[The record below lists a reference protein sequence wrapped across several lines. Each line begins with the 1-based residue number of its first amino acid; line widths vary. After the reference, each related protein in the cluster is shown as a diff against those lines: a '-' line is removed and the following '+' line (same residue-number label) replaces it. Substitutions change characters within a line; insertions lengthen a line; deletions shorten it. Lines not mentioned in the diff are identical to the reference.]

1 MASMQAAP
9 PRFGYAD
16 LLAMPDDGRRYEI
29 HGGELVVVPA
39 PILRHQFAAGELVTM
54 LNDYRRRSGGLAV
67 AAPFD
72 VVFDEHDVLQPD
84 VVFFRAE
91 RLRLL
96 DPDSPAR
103 AAPDLVVEVL
113 SPSTAKLDRGRKMR
127 IFAQYAV
134 PEYWIVDPVHRRIEV
149 HVLEREIQDAQGVR
163 DAYRRAQI
171 AAPGD
176 TVRSVALPD
185 LTFDAARVFALP

>member
-1 MASMQAAP
+1 
-9 PRFGYAD
+9 
-16 LLAMPDDGRRYEI
+16 
-29 HGGELVVVPA
+29 
-39 PILRHQFAAGELVTM
+39 
-54 LNDYRRRSGGLAV
+54 
-67 AAPFD
+67 
-72 VVFDEHDVLQPD
+72 
-84 VVFFRAE
+84 
-91 RLRLL
+91 
-96 DPDSPAR
+96 
-103 AAPDLVVEVL
+103 
-113 SPSTAKLDRGRKMR
+113 MR

>member
-1 MASMQAAP
+1 MASMQAAQ

-39 PILRHQFAAGELVTM
+39 PILRHQLAAMRITATLVEHQQ
-54 LNDYRRRSGGLAV
+54 RVGGLAV

-134 PEYWIVDPVHRRIEV
+134 PEYWIVDPVRRRIEV
-149 HVLEREIQDAQGVR
+149 HVLEREVQDAQGVR
-163 DAYRRAQI
+163 GAYRRAQI
-171 AAPGD
+171 AAPGE

>member
-1 MASMQAAP
+1 MASMQAAQ

-91 RLRLL
+91 RLHLL
-96 DPDSPAR
+96 DLDGPAR

-127 IFAQYAV
+127 IFARYAA
-134 PEYWIVDPVHRRIEV
+134 PEYWIVDPVRQRIEV
-149 HVLEREIQDAQGVR
+149 HVLEQDVEGAAG
-163 DAYRRAQI
+163 AYRRAQI

-185 LTFDAARVFALP
+185 LTFDAARIFALP